1 MSLDLYLTLN
11 LRNKKH
17 SKIRSFLLYN
27 IDKLKELKINIEI
40 QYIDIDNI
48 DFSTYE
54 ELKNIPSLYNKNEEL
69 IFNDY
74 NTIITYLSNLI

>member
-1 MSLDLYLTLN
+1 MSSDLYLTLN

>member
-1 MSLDLYLTLN
+1 MPLDLYLILN

-17 SKIRSFLLYN
+17 NKIRSFLLYN
-27 IDKLKELKINIEI
+27 IEKLKELKINIEI

-54 ELKNIPSLYNKNEEL
+54 KIKNIPSLYNKNEEFTL
-69 IFNDY
+69 TEY
-74 NTIITYLSNLI
+74 NKIINYLSNLI